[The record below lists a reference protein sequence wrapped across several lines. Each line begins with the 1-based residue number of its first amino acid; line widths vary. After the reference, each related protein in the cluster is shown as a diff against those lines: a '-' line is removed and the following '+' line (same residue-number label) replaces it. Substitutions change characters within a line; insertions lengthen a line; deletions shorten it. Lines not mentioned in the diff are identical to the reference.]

1 MRPTSSADTVVGV
14 IMTVPLS
21 RSGRRSRR
29 RHRRRPRWSASGAS
43 LHLTMSPL
51 AEWPSPPSKRPRP
64 FEAQPR
70 GLRHGLDRRVR
81 REDVMNGVG
90 DVPAVHR
97 RLKAWLFARP
107 QPSSIAVAL
116 LY

>member
-14 IMTVPLS
+14 VMTVPLS

-29 RHRRRPRWSASGAS
+29 QPRWSAPGAS
-43 LHLTMSPL
+43 LHLTMSRL
-51 AEWPSPPSKRPRP
+51 AEWPSPPSEGPRP

-81 REDVMNGVG
+81 REDVMHGVG

-97 RLKAWLFARP
+97 RLKAWLFARR

-116 LY
+116 WY